1 MALSVGS
8 SPLTRGKP
16 PSVLSRRW
24 DPGLIPAHAGKTCW
38 TSGMTRKHW
47 AHPRS
52 RGENQAAVTDGRS
65 EHGSSPLTRGKLS
78 ARETD
83 WPRAR
88 LIPAHAGKTFS
99 SSGIC
104 SMRWAHPR
112 SRGENRCVPS
122 RPSRTVGSSPLTRG
136 KPHRGVPD
144 RAGTGLIPAHA
155 GKTGLR
161 PIPVRAEWAH
171 PRSRGENGIVM
182 LIEPAGGGSSPLT
195 RGKRYAVSSRND
207 QSGLIPAH
215 AGKTSCLLYTSP
227 SPRD

>member
-1 MALSVGS
+1 MAWAHPRSRGENPNTSRATACVTGS

-16 PSVLSRRW
+16 VKRW
-24 DPGLIPAHAGKTCW
+24 NAGRIP
-38 TSGMTRKHW
+38 
-47 AHPRS
+47 
-52 RGENQAAVTDGRS
+52 
-65 EHGSSPLTRGKLS
+65 
-78 ARETD
+78 
-83 WPRAR
+83 R
-88 LIPAHAGKTFS
+88 LIPAHAGKTTEWS
-99 SSGIC
+99 PGSPT
-104 SMRWAHPR
+104 RRAHPR

-215 AGKTSCLLYTSP
+215 AGKTSRRRSRSLLSGAHPRSRGENGKGPDFAPKSRGSSP
-227 SPRD
+227 LTRGKRDAKPTKC